1 MEVYFDNAATTK
13 VIPSVREIM
22 LETLDDNYGNPSSR
36 HLKGVDAEKYLRYAK
51 NVISKQLKCEPK
63 EITFT
68 SGGTEAN
75 NLAIIGIAQANKRAG
90 NHIITTGIEHPSV
103 YEPVLYLESLGF
115 RVTFLPVGI
124 DGKVDLDKLREE
136 LCDETI
142 LVSTMAVNNEIGT
155 IEPVEEI
162 ATIIKAYNDEHGK
175 EIVYHVDAIQAFGK
189 QILYP
194 KRVGIHAMSISGHKI
209 HGPKGSGALF
219 VDSKVKI
226 VPILFGGGQEKG
238 LRSGTEN
245 TAAIAGLAKATE
257 EMYSNLDENLFKMH
271 TVKDAFIERVTQI
284 EGVTSNSG
292 EAPHI
297 ASISFRGVKSEVL
310 LHALEERGIYV
321 SSGSA
326 CSSNHP
332 ALSGV
337 LKAIGLEKDLLDSTL
352 RFSFCEYNT
361 LEEVEYTIAVLN
373 ELVPVLRRFTR
384 K

>member
-115 RVTFLPVGI
+115 RVTFLPVKK
-124 DGKVDLDKLREE
+124 DGKVDLAKFREE

-194 KRVGIHAMSISGHKI
+194 KRIGIHAMSISGHKI

>member
-13 VIPSVREIM
+13 VVPSVREIM

-51 NVISKQLKCEPK
+51 NVLSKQLKCEPK

-115 RVTFLPVGI
+115 RVTFLPVKK
-124 DGKVDLDKLREE
+124 DGKVDLAKFREE

-194 KRVGIHAMSISGHKI
+194 KRIGIHAMSISGHKI

-245 TAAIAGLAKATE
+245 TAAIAGFGKATE

-361 LEEVEYTIAVLN
+361 LEEVEYTIAVLT

>member
-1 MEVYFDNAATTK
+1 
-13 VIPSVREIM
+13 
-22 LETLDDNYGNPSSR
+22 
-36 HLKGVDAEKYLRYAK
+36 
-51 NVISKQLKCEPK
+51 
-63 EITFT
+63 
-68 SGGTEAN
+68 
-75 NLAIIGIAQANKRAG
+75 
-90 NHIITTGIEHPSV
+90 
-103 YEPVLYLESLGF
+103 
-115 RVTFLPVGI
+115 
-124 DGKVDLDKLREE
+124 
-136 LCDETI
+136 
-142 LVSTMAVNNEIGT
+142 
-155 IEPVEEI
+155 
-162 ATIIKAYNDEHGK
+162 
-175 EIVYHVDAIQAFGK
+175 
-189 QILYP
+189 
-194 KRVGIHAMSISGHKI
+194 
-209 HGPKGSGALF
+209 
-219 VDSKVKI
+219 
-226 VPILFGGGQEKG
+226 
-238 LRSGTEN
+238 
-245 TAAIAGLAKATE
+245 
-257 EMYSNLDENLFKMH
+257 MYSNLDENLFKMH